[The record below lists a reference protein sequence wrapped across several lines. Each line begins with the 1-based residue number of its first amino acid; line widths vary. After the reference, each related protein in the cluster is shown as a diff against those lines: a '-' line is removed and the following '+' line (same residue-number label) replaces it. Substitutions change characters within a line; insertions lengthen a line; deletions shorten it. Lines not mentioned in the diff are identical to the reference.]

1 MPPPL
6 FQKVKKYL
14 SITDIQKEIGFL
26 HGILH
31 CMKKNW
37 ESHGTISPI
46 NFGRELVILFV
57 YKCDAISIFHSIFI
71 FFAQITLHAYR
82 HEKIWGFLVI
92 VHRGSEAAHF
102 VVAGRP

>member
-1 MPPPL
+1 MCNILDSALLEHIMPPPL

-14 SITDIQKEIGFL
+14 SIMDIQKEIGFL

-46 NFGRELVILFV
+46 NFGRELVISYYVNLIFV

-71 FFAQITLHAYR
+71 IFCTNNTSCLQA
-82 HEKIWGFLVI
+82 
-92 VHRGSEAAHF
+92 
-102 VVAGRP
+102 

>member
-1 MPPPL
+1 MR
-6 FQKVKKYL
+6 
-14 SITDIQKEIGFL
+14 FL
-26 HGILH
+26 Y
-31 CMKKNW
+31 
-37 ESHGTISPI
+37 
-46 NFGRELVILFV
+46 FILFLL
-57 YKCDAISIFHSIFI
+57 

>member
-1 MPPPL
+1 MVQL
-6 FQKVKKYL
+6 VQ
-14 SITDIQKEIGFL
+14 SILVGNLLYFMYINVMRFL
-26 HGILH
+26 Y
-31 CMKKNW
+31 
-37 ESHGTISPI
+37 
-46 NFGRELVILFV
+46 FILFV
-57 YKCDAISIFHSIFI
+57 L